1 MMKAKAIKLGK
12 SKRGVSPLVAT
23 VLLIAFAVALGAV
36 VMNWGK
42 QQVDTHMEELEICKD
57 VSLNWYSLDGKEQI
71 CYTESKLKF
80 TVENGV
86 VADVNDLKLIIVGA
100 QDIYIKERTR
110 IGLRK
115 TDLKKTEINYDLAKY
130 GVPQEVRLIPLL
142 LIDEKEVIC
151 PSDSGLIKQSPE
163 KCK

>member
-12 SKRGVSPLVAT
+12 NKRGVSPLVAT

-57 VSLNWYSLDGKEQI
+57 VSINWYSLDGKEQI

-100 QDIYIKERTR
+100 EDIYIKEKTR

-151 PSDSGLIKQSPE
+151 PADSGLIKQSPE